1 MKKNR
6 NVIGFVVV
14 FIAILYK
21 YLSFYELQ
29 SETIT
34 KAILFVAILLNVV
47 IIIKR
52 KFTYKQLFMI
62 LMPFLVITLISR
74 SLDFVVTLLI
84 AMLFSKDN
92 IRDFFKVFFIATLS
106 CYLLTIF
113 LYFIGVLDNHAIRR
127 ITEDEII
134 VRNSLGFSHVNGVF
148 KNLIPIILSGYFLVK
163 KENIKKYNLFVF
175 IISTILFI
183 VSNSRTGYICV
194 IIYLLLTSFKDIMDI
209 KIIRNSIKYMFIIC
223 TIITVLISNYAGK
236 SEDNPINELLSD
248 RPIIWNYYINNV
260 KITDLITYT
269 PTRIHIDNT
278 YLIYILNY
286 GIIAYAII
294 FLIKYF
300 AIKKIED
307 KRILLI
313 ILILSIYGIFED
325 GVSYGIDFTIMIQL
339 IYLLDI
345 KRDNLKLPYYNAENQ
360 LKYDFDIH
368 KNEA

>member
-6 NVIGFVVV
+6 NVIGFIVV

-34 KAILFVAILLNVV
+34 KAILFVAILLNIV

-92 IRDFFKVFFIATLS
+92 IRDFFKMFFIATLS

-148 KNLIPIILSGYFLVK
+148 KNLIPIIL
-163 KENIKKYNLFVF
+163 
-175 IISTILFI
+175 
-183 VSNSRTGYICV
+183 R
-194 IIYLLLTSFKDIMDI
+194 
-209 KIIRNSIKYMFIIC
+209 
-223 TIITVLISNYAGK
+223 
-236 SEDNPINELLSD
+236 
-248 RPIIWNYYINNV
+248 
-260 KITDLITYT
+260 
-269 PTRIHIDNT
+269 
-278 YLIYILNY
+278 
-286 GIIAYAII
+286 
-294 FLIKYF
+294 
-300 AIKKIED
+300 
-307 KRILLI
+307 
-313 ILILSIYGIFED
+313 
-325 GVSYGIDFTIMIQL
+325 
-339 IYLLDI
+339 
-345 KRDNLKLPYYNAENQ
+345 
-360 LKYDFDIH
+360 
-368 KNEA
+368 